1 MQAKQGTVAENRGVR
16 GKAHFTAEHIDL
28 MRSNLYKKLERYG
41 LK

>member
-1 MQAKQGTVAENRGVR
+1 MQFGGNIKR
-16 GKAHFTAEHIDL
+16 TAEHIDL